1 MARLFVDGDDL
12 VVHLSCVE
20 KAAAR
25 RGDVRVPLTA
35 VCRVTVEPDWWRA
48 LRGVP
53 QRGVWVPGTRCIGM
67 RSHHAGMDFV
77 AIRSGRPVVCVELR
91 PAAPLRLL
99 GVSVPTRTEARS
111 TVDWLG
117 RTAPKIDTSTPW
129 RQPLPVPEENSAP
142 ATSCTSPTPEITSP
156 PCVRTARARGPD
168 FRVRPRSVGGVGASL
183 PPWDYVHRLTKG
195 VQMSAI
201 KESVDI
207 SCRPEDVFSYVTDP
221 SHLPE
226 WQESAVSVRPVGD
239 APVAVGLRVVVT
251 RRIGRR
257 DIPMTSEVTELDP
270 PRSWRVDG
278 IDGPIRGHVK
288 GTIEPLGDGERSRLT
303 LSLDFE
309 THGIGKVLVPLV
321 VRPHVRKEMP
331 RNEQTLKRLL
341 EGSA

>member
-1 MARLFVDGDDL
+1 
-12 VVHLSCVE
+12 
-20 KAAAR
+20 
-25 RGDVRVPLTA
+25 
-35 VCRVTVEPDWWRA
+35 
-48 LRGVP
+48 
-53 QRGVWVPGTRCIGM
+53 
-67 RSHHAGMDFV
+67 
-77 AIRSGRPVVCVELR
+77 
-91 PAAPLRLL
+91 
-99 GVSVPTRTEARS
+99 
-111 TVDWLG
+111 
-117 RTAPKIDTSTPW
+117 
-129 RQPLPVPEENSAP
+129 
-142 ATSCTSPTPEITSP
+142 
-156 PCVRTARARGPD
+156 
-168 FRVRPRSVGGVGASL
+168 
-183 PPWDYVHRLTKG
+183 
-195 VQMSAI
+195 MSAI
-201 KESVDI
+201 KESIDI

-239 APVAVGLRVVVT
+239 APVAVGSRVVVT

-303 LSLDFE
+303 MSLDFE

>member
-1 MARLFVDGDDL
+1 
-12 VVHLSCVE
+12 
-20 KAAAR
+20 
-25 RGDVRVPLTA
+25 
-35 VCRVTVEPDWWRA
+35 
-48 LRGVP
+48 
-53 QRGVWVPGTRCIGM
+53 
-67 RSHHAGMDFV
+67 
-77 AIRSGRPVVCVELR
+77 
-91 PAAPLRLL
+91 
-99 GVSVPTRTEARS
+99 
-111 TVDWLG
+111 
-117 RTAPKIDTSTPW
+117 
-129 RQPLPVPEENSAP
+129 
-142 ATSCTSPTPEITSP
+142 
-156 PCVRTARARGPD
+156 
-168 FRVRPRSVGGVGASL
+168 
-183 PPWDYVHRLTKG
+183 
-195 VQMSAI
+195 MSAI

-207 SCRPEDVFSYVTDP
+207 SCRPEDVFSYVADP

-239 APVAVGLRVVVT
+239 APLAVGSRVVVT

-303 LSLDFE
+303 MSLDFE